1 MLDRAGTV
9 YDMLNE
15 YEYRNYE
22 DEVADVGDR
31 GNVVVN
37 IPAPKLPY
45 VPRYLKNCLC
55 AETNNTPQIVK

>member
-15 YEYRNYE
+15 YEYGNYE

-45 VPRYLKNCLC
+45 VPRYL
-55 AETNNTPQIVK
+55 